1 MNTQLTPR
9 ADITV
14 SYQELRRSMLGY
26 LRKQVTDPVVAE
38 DLLHDVFLKALAA
51 GEREVI
57 PRNLPGWLY
66 RIARNTVIDFYR
78 AKRPTDVLPDDLVAE
93 DSGNDLTQQALSECL
108 LPLIKQLPPIYR
120 DTLLATD
127 FEGKTL
133 PSLAAEWHVSVSALK
148 SRASRGRKMLKEKLL
163 ACCHVEVSGTGE
175 ILDFHTH
182 DSASACSATK
192 GCGYLGFVVEALE
205 L

>member
-1 MNTQLTPR
+1 MSPQLTPR
-9 ADITV
+9 ENVSI

-26 LRKQVTDPVVAE
+26 LRKQVTDPMVAE

-66 RIARNTVIDFYR
+66 KIARNTVIDFYR
-78 AKRPTDVLPDDLVAE
+78 AKRPTDALPDDLVAE
-93 DSGNDLTQQALSECL
+93 DSSNNLTEQALSECL
-108 LPLIKQLPPIYR
+108 RPMIEQLPPIYR

-133 PSLAAEWHVSVSALK
+133 PFLAAEWRVSVSALK

-163 ACCHVEVSGTGE
+163 TCCHVEVSGSGE

-182 DSASACSATK
+182 DSTSDCSAAK
-192 GCGYLGFVVEALE
+192 RCG
-205 L
+205 